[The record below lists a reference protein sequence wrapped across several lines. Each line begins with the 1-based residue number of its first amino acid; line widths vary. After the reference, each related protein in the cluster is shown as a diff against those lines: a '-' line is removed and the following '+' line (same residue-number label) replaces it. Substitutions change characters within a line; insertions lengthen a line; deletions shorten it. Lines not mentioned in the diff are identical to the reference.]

1 MIVDRSSDQAEDPI
15 EILDAAR
22 ILCCTII
29 TNADT
34 DTNTTRD
41 LDKVTRLVIDCR
53 EGLKWEWE

>member
-15 EILDAAR
+15 EMLDAAR

-34 DTNTTRD
+34 DTNTNTNTTRD
-41 LDKVTRLVIDCR
+41 LDKVTRLVAHY
-53 EGLKWEWE
+53 